1 MLIIAITE
9 ETAMNTFLPKVLA
22 ALAVGALLSA
32 SPSLAATNEVN
43 EPWCSIDADEAMNC
57 SYRTMQDCETVIRPE
72 GGECMP
78 NPRSNFVPPKGRD
91 D

>member
-1 MLIIAITE
+1 
-9 ETAMNTFLPKVLA
+9 MNTFLPKVLG

-43 EPWCSIDADEAMNC
+43 EPWCSIDADAAINC
-57 SYRTMQDCETVIRPE
+57 IYRTLQDCETVIRPE

-78 NPRSNFVPPKGRD
+78 NPRSSFVQPEELD